1 MNFTLFGYPKSGK
14 TTLFNLLTGA
24 NIDTPTFDREKKEP
38 NLRTCSVPDSRL
50 DKIHGLYPDKKKIPA
65 VIDYVDLAGISYGE
79 VKNSVYLSHLRKAD
93 GLTHVVRGFEDERI
107 PPPKGK
113 IDPHGDILSIEDEL
127 ILADLVSAE
136 SRIEKLQ
143 KELKREKNPQGEK
156 EKDLLERVRV
166 HLEKGEGLR
175 VFELSEAE
183 DKLIRSFAFLSQKP
197 LLHMINLDEKDIP
210 AVETPEK
217 FFPTANKGTAVLAF
231 CGKIEAEILE
241 LEDKEKEV
249 FLKEYGL
256 HQLSSPKFLKSSYNL
271 LDVITF
277 FTIGKQ
283 EVKAWAIKNNS
294 TASTAAG
301 AIHTDMEKGFIRAEV
316 ISWSQLLDFASM
328 QAAKENGAVRLEGK
342 DYIIQDGDV
351 IYFRFSTSG

>member
-24 NIDTPTFDREKKEP
+24 NIDTSAFDSGKKEP

-50 DKIHGLYPDKKKIPA
+50 DKIHALYPDKKKISA
-65 VIDYVDLAGISYGE
+65 AIDYIDLAGISYGE
-79 VKNSVYLSHLRKAD
+79 VKNETYLSHLRKAD

-107 PPPKGK
+107 PSPKGK
-113 IDPHGDILSIEDEL
+113 IDPREDILSMEDEL

-136 SRIEKLQ
+136 SRIEKLE
-143 KELKREKNPQGEK
+143 KELKRAKNPEGEK
-156 EKDLLERVRV
+156 EKSFLEHVRA

-175 VFELSEAE
+175 VLELSETE

-210 AVETPEK
+210 AVETTEK

-241 LEDKEKEV
+241 LEDREKEV

-256 HQLSSPKFLKSSYNL
+256 HQLSSPKFLNSSYNL

-277 FTIGKQ
+277 FTIGKK
-283 EVKAWAIKNNS
+283 EVKAWPIKNNS

-301 AIHTDMEKGFIRAEV
+301 TIHTDMEKGFIRAEV
-316 ISWSQLLDFASM
+316 ISWSQLLDFTSM
-328 QAAKENGAVRLEGK
+328 QEAKENGLVQLEGK
-342 DYIIQDGDV
+342 EYIIQDGDV
-351 IYFRFSTSG
+351 IYFRFST